1 MSDRI
6 LIIDDDP
13 DGVEMLERFLADAGS
28 DIRSL
33 TDSKL
38 FERAFKDFEPDLV
51 LLDLHMPDPDGLEL
65 LRRIRSARD
74 SLGYLP
80 VIVLTG
86 DGTKAARN
94 TALILGADDFL
105 TKPLDRNEV
114 ALRARN
120 LLRTRRLYVE
130 LAQANENLKRE
141 PEPTALGSRPRRLIG
156 RMSCYRANLMRLRNV
171 YTELAHTKQALEK
184 ALQSRSQFGLPP

>member
-13 DGVEMLERFLADAGS
+13 DGVEMLKRFLAGAGS
-28 DIRSL
+28 NIRSL

-51 LLDLHMPDPDGLEL
+51 MLDLHMPDPDGLEL

-86 DGTKAARN
+86 DDTKAARN

-114 ALRARN
+114 VLRARN

-141 PEPTALGSRPRRLIG
+141 PSRP
-156 RMSCYRANLMRLRNV
+156 
-171 YTELAHTKQALEK
+171 H
-184 ALQSRSQFGLPP
+184 